1 MGIKQSIEADIKSAL
16 LGGEK
21 EKVTILRTLKSVI
34 LEAEIAA
41 HKRDEGLSDSEIISL
56 LSKESKKRQDSA
68 TLYKSV
74 GEAEREAAELK
85 EQQIINS
92 YLPEQMSDAELSG
105 LVEAA
110 VVELGESVTPQL
122 MGKVIGMVRSKAKGK
137 ADGSRIA
144 AAVKAKVETK

>member
-1 MGIKQSIEADIKSAL
+1 MSIKQSIEADIKSAL

-41 HKRDEGLSDSEIISL
+41 HKRDEGLSDPEIISL

-68 TLYKSV
+68 ALYKSV
-74 GEAEREAAELK
+74 GEDAREATELK
-85 EQQIINS
+85 EQQIITS
-92 YLPEQMSDAELSG
+92 YLPEQISDEELDS

-110 VVELGESVTPQL
+110 ILELGESVTPQL
-122 MGKVIGMVRSKAKGK
+122 MGKIIGMVRSQAEGK

-144 AAVKAKVETK
+144 AAVKAKVEAK